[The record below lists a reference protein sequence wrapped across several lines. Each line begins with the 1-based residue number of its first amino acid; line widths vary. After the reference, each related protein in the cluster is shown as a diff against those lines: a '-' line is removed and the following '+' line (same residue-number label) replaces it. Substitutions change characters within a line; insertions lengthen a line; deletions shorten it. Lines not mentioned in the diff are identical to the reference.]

1 MNATRQQP
9 SLSPAHLRPLGACI
23 APILALVF
31 AVVVPLAIAPARA
44 ADSESA
50 PIPSITSGDP
60 YVAVPGATKLASKKR
75 VYRVVF
81 DARHGADKP
90 DELVPAINM
99 ASSEINTLAAHGVP
113 RKNVKFVIVFHTAPA
128 NDGLLD
134 NAHYRAKFGIDNP
147 NLNVLAELKAAGVGL
162 YVCGQELLADKV
174 PMNAV
179 SHDVTVVED
188 GLVTSIEFQNDG
200 YAHLSF

>member
-1 MNATRQQP
+1 MNTTRLQS
-9 SLSPAHLRPLGACI
+9 SLDSAHFRPLGDYV
-23 APILALVF
+23 APILALVLT
-31 AVVVPLAIAPARA
+31 VVMPFAIAPARA
-44 ADSESA
+44 ADPGSA
-50 PIPSITSGDP
+50 PIPSIKSGDP
-60 YVAVPGATKLASKKR
+60 YVAVPGAAKLASKKR

-81 DARHGADKP
+81 DARRGADKP

-134 NAHYRAKFGIDNP
+134 SAHYRAKFGIDNP
-147 NLNVLAELKAAGVGL
+147 NLAVLAELKAAGVEL

-174 PMNAV
+174 PLNAV

-188 GLVTSIEFQNDG
+188 GLVTIIEFQNDG